1 MSKFPAL
8 QNADFKA
15 IKESVRDKTFYKKKT
30 SQPESTQKY
39 CLIADKKC
47 TKLITSIGQ
56 KKLFLDLRRGKETY
70 LLFRITKV
78 W

>member
-39 CLIADKKC
+39 CLIADKK
-47 TKLITSIGQ
+47 
-56 KKLFLDLRRGKETY
+56 
-70 LLFRITKV
+70 
-78 W
+78 

>member
-15 IKESVRDKTFYKKKT
+15 IKESVRDKTFYKKNT

-39 CLIADKKC
+39 CLIADKKS

-56 KKLFLDLRRGKETY
+56 KKLFLDLRRGKETS